1 MYIGYDLELWK
12 RYGVRQNIS
21 MEIRSHPGLL
31 LTGSSGSGKS
41 YALKYLIHNLLISGQ
56 SDLTFC
62 NFKKSEDFRFLHS
75 MKSYYTY
82 LDCAK
87 GVDDFYNNF
96 KKLQDKEDAFTG
108 RYHILIFD
116 EFPAFILSTAMQDKK
131 LAERYKAMISEL
143 LMLGRSYGFGVWLVM
158 QRPDNAFFANG
169 ARDNFHTTISL
180 GNLSKESKSMLYS
193 GEELPDTIY
202 KVGEGICWIDGMGL
216 RQIKYPKIQNL
227 QKLESMILNRLDQ
240 RPQGSCSRRDKIN
253 SLDYNA

>member
-1 MYIGYDLELWK
+1 MNIGYDLELWK
-12 RYGVRQNIS
+12 KYSVTQKIS
-21 MEIRSHPGLL
+21 MELRSHPSLL

-41 YALKYLIHNLLISGQ
+41 YALKYLILNLLISGHV
-56 SDLTFC
+56 DFITFC
-62 NFKKSEDFRFLHS
+62 NFKKSEDFKFLC
-75 MKSYYTY
+75 KSNNYYTY

-87 GVDDFYNNF
+87 GLEDFYNSF
-96 KKLQDKEDAFTG
+96 KELQDKEQEFTG

-131 LAERYKAMISEL
+131 LGERYKMIISEL

-193 GEELPDTIY
+193 GEELPDTVY
-202 KVGEGICWIDGMGL
+202 KVGEGVCWVDGLGI
-216 RQIKYPKIQNL
+216 RQIKFPKIQNI
-227 QKLESMILNRLDQ
+227 QKFENRILNRLDQ
-240 RPQGSCSRRDKIN
+240 RPQGS
-253 SLDYNA
+253 